1 MYDWV
6 LKYGKNLE
14 YEMRSGYKYYSKEVA
29 KRKGEN
35 FLRDVS
41 GFYENAK
48 IDIIEVIE

>member
-14 YEMRSGYKYYSKEVA
+14 YEMRSG
-29 KRKGEN
+29 
-35 FLRDVS
+35 
-41 GFYENAK
+41 FYENAK